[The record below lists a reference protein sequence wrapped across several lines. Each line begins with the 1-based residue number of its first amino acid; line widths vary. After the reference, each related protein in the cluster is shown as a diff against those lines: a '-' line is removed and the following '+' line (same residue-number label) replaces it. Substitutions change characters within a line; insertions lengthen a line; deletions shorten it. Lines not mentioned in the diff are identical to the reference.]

1 MVKYLILDDLN
12 SFECIGSKC
21 SYTCC
26 KDWKISVDSA
36 SARFYRNVWGKFGE
50 ELKNGII
57 DKEGNSYF
65 QLNEGRCPFLN
76 ED

>member
-36 SARFYRNVWGKFGE
+36 SARFYRNV
-50 ELKNGII
+50 
-57 DKEGNSYF
+57 
-65 QLNEGRCPFLN
+65 
-76 ED
+76 